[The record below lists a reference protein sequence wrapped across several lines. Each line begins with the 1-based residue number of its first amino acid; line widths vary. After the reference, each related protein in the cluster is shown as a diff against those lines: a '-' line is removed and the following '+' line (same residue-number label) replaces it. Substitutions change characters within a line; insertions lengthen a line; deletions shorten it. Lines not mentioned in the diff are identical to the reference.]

1 MMHEHGDDAELEA
14 AISTDRMLRRGDREA
29 LLTWFRI
36 RRAIV
41 VMRQAPKACHIEWM
55 AECNEALLTKWR
67 MISPSAQAI
76 VDPVSSAR
84 GIIRDTR
91 VDGAYRFHW
100 SVIPADEPLPI
111 AAGRTGELARARS
124 ITREALR
131 IYAEDWLDLV
141 GAYTE
146 AISLNP

>member
-1 MMHEHGDDAELEA
+1 
-14 AISTDRMLRRGDREA
+14 
-29 LLTWFRI
+29 
-36 RRAIV
+36 
-41 VMRQAPKACHIEWM
+41 M

-76 VDPVSSAR
+76 VDSVSSAR

-91 VDGAYRFHW
+91 VEGAYRFHW
-100 SVIPADEPLPI
+100 SVMPADEPLPI

-124 ITREALR
+124 ITQGALR
-131 IYAEDWLDLV
+131 IYAEDWLELV